1 MTYSGAD
8 ATLPPGARYGQVQA
22 VRHAS
27 GPRMARVF
35 LHGHPCVYE
44 VRAARTPDGPVLLD
58 MRVTP
63 LEDGG
68 QVTADTLK
76 SIPVRRVAAAA
87 IGAGAFSPDDDLL
100 PPDEPEELDW
110 SRWREPEKP
119 KRKRA
124 GRPPVYGPEH
134 YAEVAEVARTARA
147 SGKSARRA
155 IAERW
160 SMSETTA
167 DKWMREA
174 RRLGLLEPYRR
185 PPGGGSAR

>member
-8 ATLPPGARYGQVQA
+8 ADLPPGARYGQVQA

-68 QVTADTLK
+68 QVTTDTLK
-76 SIPVRRVAAAA
+76 SIPARRVAAAA
-87 IGAGAFSPDDDLL
+87 IAAGAFSPDDDLL
-100 PPDEPEELDW
+100 PPEEPEALDW
-110 SRWREPEKP
+110 SRWSEPEKP

-134 YAEVAEVARTARA
+134 YAEVADEARA
-147 SGKSARRA
+147 ARAAGKSARRA

-160 SMSETTA
+160 AVSETTA

-174 RRLGLLEPYRR
+174 RMLGLLETYRR
-185 PPGGGSAR
+185 SPGGGAAR

>member
-8 ATLPPGARYGQVQA
+8 ADLPPGARYGQVQA
-22 VRHAS
+22 VRFGS
-27 GPRMARVF
+27 GPRVARVF

-63 LEDGG
+63 LENG
-68 QVTADTLK
+68 QPITAATLK
-76 SIPVRRVAAAA
+76 SIPVRRLAAAA
-87 IGAGAFSPDDDLL
+87 IAAGAFSPADDQL
-100 PPDEPEELDW
+100 PPEEPEALDW
-110 SRWREPEKP
+110 SRWSEPEKP

-134 YAEVAEVARTARA
+134 YAEVADEARA
-147 SGKSARRA
+147 ARAAGKSARRA

-185 PPGGGSAR
+185 SPSGGSER